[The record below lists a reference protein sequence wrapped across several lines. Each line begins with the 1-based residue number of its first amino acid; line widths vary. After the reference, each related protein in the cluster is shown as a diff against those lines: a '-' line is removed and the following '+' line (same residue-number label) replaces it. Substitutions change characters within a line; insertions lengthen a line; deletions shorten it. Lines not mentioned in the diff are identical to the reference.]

1 MECNK
6 EEALRCISIGRE
18 RLLQSDFTGATKMVQ
33 KAKKLDPFSPWK
45 ELENEISQAKNQHKE
60 TPKSSSGFSFNPF
73 SPSAAKILEQK
84 NEKLRYSMEIQK
96 IIASKTYYE
105 VLEVSTDATEDEIKR
120 SYRKLALQYHPD
132 KNQELGADEAF
143 KVIAEAFSILSDSER
158 RTKYDLL
165 GADRTANLNTEDDK
179 NDRNDSSENSID
191 NDPEILEIKQ
201 FLFSRTTLD
210 LFDIYYNAKMPSG
223 TRLKTYNMGGGVRKE
238 ESYATGKIMLKLSNI
253 FFRLLPLVLLFCF
266 SIGLFVPSPLA
277 SFQTN
282 LISSYASSASSFGSA
297 SSFAFSSSASAPFS
311 TLSYND
317 LQQPLYSFF
326 PAEVSA
332 SFFSSKPAIQYKI
345 EKTTLWNHVPYFVTA
360 DFDRNYG
367 GIAEL
372 LWEMEKNVE
381 NRYLDLLKR
390 KCKQEQNPDFL
401 KSCLKLESLKPVPV

>member
-1 MECNK
+1 
-6 EEALRCISIGRE
+6 
-18 RLLQSDFTGATKMVQ
+18 
-33 KAKKLDPFSPWK
+33 
-45 ELENEISQAKNQHKE
+45 
-60 TPKSSSGFSFNPF
+60 
-73 SPSAAKILEQK
+73 
-84 NEKLRYSMEIQK
+84 MEIQK